1 MPVRIELD
9 ARRRRLRAAL
19 AAVLVKAHASEL
31 RLMHDWLDSWAG
43 IGLVVVGMTHQG
55 FQRQSLRPSAVSP
68 ATTPHVPRLRR

>member
-9 ARRRRLRAAL
+9 ARRRRLRTL
-19 AAVLVKAHASEL
+19 AAVLVKANASEL

-43 IGLVVVGMTHQG
+43 IGLVVAGRTHQG
-55 FQRQSLRPSAVSP
+55 FQRQSLRPRTVSP